1 MLAIAT
7 FSLFFITTWMAR
19 ATDKVANQNVKTL
32 IATERAYITGGGGW
46 LPGPRGRQFV
56 VDVKNNGKTPALL
69 THFFVEFALKAH
81 LPQTP
86 TYTNKYVHYDWLGA
100 NEGKGDIKRIDIT
113 NVGGQRADVVYG
125 EFHYKDFNHDPHYFR
140 FILSIGSRTTHP
152 DIALDA
158 PPAYSHWN

>member
-100 NEGKGDIKRIDIT
+100 TGPLRSMKT
-113 NVGGQRADVVYG
+113 
-125 EFHYKDFNHDPHYFR
+125 P
-140 FILSIGSRTTHP
+140 SWS
-152 DIALDA
+152 
-158 PPAYSHWN
+158 